1 MTSPAK
7 IPAALKSTRR
17 VVSFAKRHG
26 IRLDKTS
33 REYTAHSGAGLEAV
47 SVPLGSDVARP
58 HESEIS
64 RPVQAEALDLP
75 VADPMRPS
83 VDLRK
88 RPRGLLR
95 RIRNLP
101 GKLRHYWQL
110 LRPPLTEEEIE
121 AREEARR
128 IAGLDQLCAKEAKK
142 YAGMVRE
149 KLWQLGERELVR
161 QVASLGGQALKV
173 KRKYV
178 LIDAY
183 ARDEDFNVIF
193 LRLNTDPKYLP
204 AYVEGTKLVRD
215 QVYADELLPTLKHP
229 VRWDSDEAGVF
240 LTIYRHNLDAL
251 PTMVPAEEF
260 WKRFD
265 VNGLPPLAFPVGV
278 GDNSLR
284 KWIDLD
290 ECENLIVA
298 GGTGWGKS
306 VMMNNILGFLL
317 WRGVRAADV
326 KLVLFD
332 LKHGLEF
339 GHYDGLP
346 HLYTDEGIGGIVYT
360 IDDVMPALDRLLKIR
375 DERLAILKRH
385 KCRNIHEY
393 NKGRRA
399 DLRLPYLLIAIDEWA
414 AIRLTKTLSGGAK
427 LTVSL
432 LRGIAERYASLILDG
447 NDDGKTTVQL
457 LLDFAKEV
465 LAYRKTAKFGDEAE
479 NKLVALS
486 SQGRACGMHIILA
499 TQNPTKE
506 VLTGLITVNFHS
518 RIVFNTG
525 NVGGSMAALGTQ
537 SAYGLR
543 VKGRC
548 ILRYGGDEIELQAP
562 FVSRSLTQDIVH
574 YAITGK
580 HLGSSAVDLE
590 EILQYALEHFSGEL
604 DLDKLFAT
612 FQEKGVRRAWLREQ
626 LKTHELT
633 KVVLSSQTYMITK
646 RGNGKPRRLVLSNE

>member
-1 MTSPAK
+1 
-7 IPAALKSTRR
+7 
-17 VVSFAKRHG
+17 
-26 IRLDKTS
+26 
-33 REYTAHSGAGLEAV
+33 
-47 SVPLGSDVARP
+47 
-58 HESEIS
+58 
-64 RPVQAEALDLP
+64 
-75 VADPMRPS
+75 
-83 VDLRK
+83 
-88 RPRGLLR
+88 
-95 RIRNLP
+95 
-101 GKLRHYWQL
+101 
-110 LRPPLTEEEIE
+110 
-121 AREEARR
+121 
-128 IAGLDQLCAKEAKK
+128 
-142 YAGMVRE
+142 
-149 KLWQLGERELVR
+149 
-161 QVASLGGQALKV
+161 
-173 KRKYV
+173 
-178 LIDAY
+178 
-183 ARDEDFNVIF
+183 
-193 LRLNTDPKYLP
+193 
-204 AYVEGTKLVRD
+204 
-215 QVYADELLPTLKHP
+215 
-229 VRWDSDEAGVF
+229 
-240 LTIYRHNLDAL
+240 
-251 PTMVPAEEF
+251 
-260 WKRFD
+260 
-265 VNGLPPLAFPVGV
+265 
-278 GDNSLR
+278 
-284 KWIDLD
+284 
-290 ECENLIVA
+290 
-298 GGTGWGKS
+298 
-306 VMMNNILGFLL
+306 
-317 WRGVRAADV
+317 
-326 KLVLFD
+326 
-332 LKHGLEF
+332 
-339 GHYDGLP
+339 
-346 HLYTDEGIGGIVYT
+346 
-360 IDDVMPALDRLLKIR
+360 
-375 DERLAILKRH
+375 
-385 KCRNIHEY
+385 
-393 NKGRRA
+393 
-399 DLRLPYLLIAIDEWA
+399 LRLPYLLIAIDEWA

-447 NDDGKTTVQL
+447 NDAGKTTVQL

-590 EILQYALEHFSGEL
+590 EILQHALEHFNGEL

-633 KVVLSSQTYMITK
+633 KIVLSSQTYLITK